1 MKRDMELIRK
11 ILMQLEEATT
21 HDVPIQLDIED
32 YQPEEINY
40 NVGTAWK
47 GGLIELYGK
56 PTSSHNSATHYL
68 PKSLTWEGHEF
79 LDTSRNESA
88 WKRMLN
94 TIKEKGGGLAFEIV
108 KALLIQYV
116 KEEFNI
122 SNH

>member
-1 MKRDMELIRK
+1 MKRDMEIIRK
-11 ILMQLEEATT
+11 ILMQLEEAPT
-21 HDVPIQLDIED
+21 HDVPVQLNIEG
-32 YQPEEINY
+32 YRPEEINY
-40 NVGTAWK
+40 NVGIAWK

-56 PTSSHNSATHYL
+56 PISSLNSDTRYL

-79 LDTSRNESA
+79 LDASRNENA

-116 KEEFNI
+116 KEEFSI
-122 SNH
+122 SSH